1 VKRFLLLFASA
12 VLAAANL
19 WSEVPSL
26 LSLEAAVSQAVA
38 VNVDYQNAL
47 LSVERARNSL
57 STVVNWKGIAV
68 SVTQKQTSATVPGAT
83 TTTTNLG
90 FNLPLLD
97 QLGASVSIDPK
108 GSSQVAVTVNPLS
121 HSDTA
126 LQARITF
133 EKAVLSA
140 AQVRKALE
148 TSVRKAFLAQ
158 LAAQAQLEVQKKVAS
173 LKETAYQEAK
183 VRYEKA
189 QVTLAEVRTALQEW
203 TLARSTQTALERNL
217 IKAKTDLA
225 SQLQAETVD
234 LEPLDSASLKALVE
248 ALGPID
254 SVLTGSSTS
263 VKVQNLEVAAQQARA
278 ESVWLFDPG
287 LSVSGSASF
296 PSQGESSW
304 NASMTLT
311 LALGDW
317 QRNERALAD
326 RSVEL
331 AQKTLEAQRTSS
343 RSAEA
348 QALLS
353 VEAALAAVE
362 NRVLALEQARELFVE
377 TQLLS
382 KNGKAT
388 VLELEDAQLGV
399 ASAENNL
406 FTAWSELYGARLDQ
420 EAVHS

>member
-1 VKRFLLLFASA
+1 
-12 VLAAANL
+12 
-19 WSEVPSL
+19 
-26 LSLEAAVSQAVA
+26 
-38 VNVDYQNAL
+38 
-47 LSVERARNSL
+47 
-57 STVVNWKGIAV
+57 
-68 SVTQKQTSATVPGAT
+68 
-83 TTTTNLG
+83 
-90 FNLPLLD
+90 
-97 QLGASVSIDPK
+97 
-108 GSSQVAVTVNPLS
+108 
-121 HSDTA
+121 
-126 LQARITF
+126 
-133 EKAVLSA
+133 
-140 AQVRKALE
+140 
-148 TSVRKAFLAQ
+148 
-158 LAAQAQLEVQKKVAS
+158 
-173 LKETAYQEAK
+173 
-183 VRYEKA
+183 
-189 QVTLAEVRTALQEW
+189 
-203 TLARSTQTALERNL
+203 
-217 IKAKTDLA
+217 
-225 SQLQAETVD
+225 
-234 LEPLDSASLKALVE
+234 
-248 ALGPID
+248 
-254 SVLTGSSTS
+254 
-263 VKVQNLEVAAQQARA
+263 
-278 ESVWLFDPG
+278 
-287 LSVSGSASF
+287 
-296 PSQGESSW
+296 
-304 NASMTLT
+304 MTLT